1 MDVKINIPNFP
12 NICRICFAKISE
24 SEPVSSITDQLQ
36 NGASYWA
43 MLSDLFSLD
52 HEQEPAENNDS
63 ENLPRYICNNCAKY
77 IDFIQAFRLETI
89 ANQKFLHAWVAFKY
103 RADVG
108 PLTDLFHIQTGYHG
122 IIRKTLQKLEVIG
135 DGDVCLADLIK
146 DSEKISQDVDVK
158 LELQAEPVEIDD
170 PLLNAFFTEQGNE
183 VKQYDDYEHQICD
196 EAVGCAEDILL
207 DSHQSH
213 DNAVG
218 TESRKT
224 KKPKGVRYQD
234 IDGVQVRLCPFENCG
249 VVPRGQGEKHNRERH
264 RAYCKICGM
273 VFLDHAQ
280 AMHHVAIHQSEEDRL
295 RCEVCDKPFWRD
307 LDLKL
312 HRRDFH
318 GIDVDRY
325 ECSYCEQRFK
335 RQTDMQQHREIHTV
349 CKFCPKNS
357 KSYKTMLVHT
367 REQHRDKLNPCQSCP
382 ATFLGTK
389 ELEMHEKIHIDGR
402 HCVQFSLNNWVP
414 AHCQTC
420 VRDLFNVE
428 YLQSHIEQVHTQ
440 GLAEKALRNRN
451 FAKRTKEELAML
463 EYKFKCSDCSARF
476 RLKASLRG
484 HWRKNHGGEKFICEH
499 CGACFKSKGEM
510 QLHGRYLH
518 TKITPFECDFCDK
531 RCHTKNDLKIHRRS
545 HTNEKPYKCWY
556 DGCDKAYKT
565 RSAVTKHYRVH
576 SDEKRYKCL
585 YEGCDKAYKCSQ
597 LLKVHHRKHTLEK
610 PFKCWYCELYFDSNN
625 NRSKHSQRHHVG
637 LPIGRELERL
647 NQQKMK
653 EVGSSESPKS
663 STGAGNTEEH
673 VAVRKAE
680 TEDP

>member
-1 MDVKINIPNFP
+1 MT
-12 NICRICFAKISE
+12 A
-24 SEPVSSITDQLQ
+24 
-36 NGASYWA
+36 
-43 MLSDLFSLD
+43 
-52 HEQEPAENNDS
+52 
-63 ENLPRYICNNCAKY
+63 
-77 IDFIQAFRLETI
+77 
-89 ANQKFLHAWVAFKY
+89 
-103 RADVG
+103 
-108 PLTDLFHIQTGYHG
+108 
-122 IIRKTLQKLEVIG
+122 
-135 DGDVCLADLIK
+135 
-146 DSEKISQDVDVK
+146 
-158 LELQAEPVEIDD
+158 
-170 PLLNAFFTEQGNE
+170 
-183 VKQYDDYEHQICD
+183 
-196 EAVGCAEDILL
+196 
-207 DSHQSH
+207 
-213 DNAVG
+213 
-218 TESRKT
+218 
-224 KKPKGVRYQD
+224 
-234 IDGVQVRLCPFENCG
+234 LCIF
-249 VVPRGQGEKHNRERH
+249 
-264 RAYCKICGM
+264 
-273 VFLDHAQ
+273 
-280 AMHHVAIHQSEEDRL
+280 
-295 RCEVCDKPFWRD
+295 
-307 LDLKL
+307 
-312 HRRDFH
+312 
-318 GIDVDRY
+318 
-325 ECSYCEQRFK
+325 

-382 ATFLGTK
+382 TTFLGTK

-518 TKITPFECDFCDK
+518 TKVTPFACDFCDK